1 MPYIITTTH
10 GERDMRWPR
19 VTRRAV
25 ATLDEAR
32 EAARESVNA
41 IDVGLF
47 RECEQAELLPEHG
60 GTIGPLPD
68 GTVIEVEPATYEALI
83 AALGITYMAHF
94 RRAHTDAATIA
105 AYNAAQGVTA

>member
-32 EAARESVNA
+32 EVAWQAAREHGA
-41 IDVGLF
+41 DADTRRAHGGLK
-47 RECEQAELLPEHG
+47 QATG

-68 GTVIEVEPATYEALI
+68 GTVIEVTAVGWWRLGEQSGLPSYPAI
-83 AALGITYMAHF
+83 
-94 RRAHTDAATIA
+94 DAYAKIIA